1 MIKSKC
7 AKHIQNGYVL
17 LHGILFRELVVLLC
31 VLIII
36 INTPVCTF
44 VASGFKEWDD
54 IMIDN
59 KSYDCLSF

>member
-17 LHGILFRELVVLLC
+17 LHGILFRELLVLLC
-31 VLIII
+31 VLII
-36 INTPVCTF
+36 NTPVCIF
-44 VASGFKEWDD
+44 VASGFKEWDF

-59 KSYDCLSF
+59 KSYDCLSL